1 LWIIGSDAVW
11 LRVTAVLV
19 VGTTSVPKT
28 TIHPPQPQTQVPSWK
43 YSVGHVFESARSSFT
58 RPKDSSAKDDAQTT
72 TPDDDGGLEGLPYS
86 QSESIHVQ
94 QRKLLD
100 STLFDANRI

>member
-19 VGTTSVPKT
+19 GGATSVPKT
-28 TIHPPQPQTQVPSWK
+28 TIHPPQPRTQVPSWK

-58 RPKDSSAKDDAQTT
+58 RPKDSSAKDDARTT
-72 TPDDDGGLEGLPYS
+72 TPDDDGGLEGWPYS
-86 QSESIHVQ
+86 QRPTPSYS
-94 QRKLLD
+94 
-100 STLFDANRI
+100 STPT